1 MNGSQSQITQ
11 SQSTTAPAGSSGG
24 SVRTDAKVVASHECT
39 ESCSRGSKMDERKNG
54 NARAERVAGSMG
66 NPDEGKRCDSPLEG
80 RVSSSTEGSGKG
92 VTSEELV
99 EENMLKDS
107 QESEEE
113 VKLADKSEERPNVLE
128 TWPGSPQRRRRLS
141 LSRSA
146 EAREDKLEKARG
158 QAIIAVGSEVPE
170 DLLLAQRL
178 TSTRPPSE
186 KTETNAESERE
197 RPSSLTLQPE
207 RECEETT
214 KASERRE
221 TETDVE
227 EESESPAQETK
238 SDTAD
243 GVRGKAGEDTVP
255 AKKTESAQEVPSSE
269 GDSRERLQSS
279 ASLQDPQRRRL
290 SVSRSPTVS
299 SPERA
304 GTEETE
310 RGHTALTVEGIGR
323 RRGSEERETPERGDK
338 EEGKEQVKRET
349 AGGTRSSSPQ
359 KQRGKSTTRRLSV
372 AGLSSERTQSNFED
386 KKVEKHGQ
394 AAQQDSLNQFGI
406 GMCCKKG
413 FKPES
418 PNQDDFF
425 IIRVDKWSLYGV
437 FDGHGPFGHDVSN
450 YVQKELPARLLYG
463 EPRFLTFPLRALQTS
478 FTTIHRELE
487 DQTDDAMSG
496 AGGIDCS
503 MSGTTATVV
512 LHIHALKKLFVA
524 HVGDSRAVIAR
535 REHASSRA
543 VAGGSDGFRQ
553 ETRNDSRMLQQ
564 QTSSE
569 PRETAEDRGCRSAG
583 TGTDCRPLSRLMAF
597 DLTNDHKPTNEI
609 EKQRIMKAGGQ
620 VRRLEGDVPHRVF
633 LKNRLFPGLAM
644 SRAIGDTIAT
654 QAGVIPDPEVREYEI
669 LEGRDEFLLI
679 CSDGVWEF
687 ISSQEAV
694 DMVSTFG
701 RDNVQKACDA
711 IAREAWKRWI
721 DEEHNVVDDITV
733 LVIYFP

>member
-99 EENMLKDS
+99 EETMLKDS

-569 PRETAEDRGCRSAG
+569 PRETTEDRGCRSAG
-583 TGTDCRPLSRLMAF
+583 TGTECRPLSRLMAF

-609 EKQRIMKAGGQ
+609 EKQRIMKAGSLRSLQ
-620 VRRLEGDVPHRVF
+620 FMH
-633 LKNRLFPGLAM
+633 GL
-644 SRAIGDTIAT
+644 D
-654 QAGVIPDPEVREYEI
+654 
-669 LEGRDEFLLI
+669 
-679 CSDGVWEF
+679 
-687 ISSQEAV
+687 
-694 DMVSTFG
+694 
-701 RDNVQKACDA
+701 
-711 IAREAWKRWI
+711 
-721 DEEHNVVDDITV
+721 V
-733 LVIYFP
+733 LVKMMTCTAPLE

>member
-1 MNGSQSQITQ
+1 
-11 SQSTTAPAGSSGG
+11 
-24 SVRTDAKVVASHECT
+24 
-39 ESCSRGSKMDERKNG
+39 
-54 NARAERVAGSMG
+54 MG
-66 NPDEGKRCDSPLEG
+66 NPDEVKRSDSPLEG
-80 RVSSSTEGSGKG
+80 RASSSTEGSGKG
-92 VTSEELV
+92 TTSEELV
-99 EENMLKDS
+99 EEALLKGS

-113 VKLADKSEERPNVLE
+113 AKLTDKSEERPNVLE

-146 EAREDKLEKARG
+146 EAREDKVEKARG

-178 TSTRPPSE
+178 TNTRPLSE
-186 KTETNAESERE
+186 KTETNADCERE
-197 RPSSLTLQPE
+197 RPSSPTLQSAKE
-207 RECEETT
+207 GEQTT
-214 KASERRE
+214 TVSQRRE
-221 TETDVE
+221 RETDVK
-227 EESESPAQETK
+227 EESESLAKEK
-238 SDTAD
+238 EADTAG
-243 GVRGKAGEDTVP
+243 GVRGRVGEHTDL
-255 AKKTESAQEVPSSE
+255 AKKTESVQEGPSSE
-269 GDSRERLQSS
+269 GGSRERLQSS

-299 SPERA
+299 SPERP

-310 RGHTALTVEGIGR
+310 RGHTAFTVEGIGR

-338 EEGKEQVKRET
+338 EERKEQEKRET
-349 AGGTRSSSPQ
+349 TEGTRPSSPQ

-450 YVQKELPARLLYG
+450 YVQKELPARLLYC

-553 ETRNDSRMLQQ
+553 EAQNESRRSQQ

-569 PRETAEDRGCRSAG
+569 PRETAEDRGSRGG
-583 TGTDCRPLSRLMAF
+583 TECRPLSRLMAF

-694 DMVSTFG
+694 DMVSAFG